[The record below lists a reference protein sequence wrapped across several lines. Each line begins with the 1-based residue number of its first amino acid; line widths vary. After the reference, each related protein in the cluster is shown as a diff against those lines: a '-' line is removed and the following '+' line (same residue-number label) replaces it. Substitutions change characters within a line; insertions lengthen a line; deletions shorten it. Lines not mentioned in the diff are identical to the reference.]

1 MQSAMLVIRYLVAFF
16 VLVGCWQCGVWLS
29 LLVPLPPALLG
40 LLLLVSALLC
50 LGKVPK
56 ALHRVAQFMVL
67 HLLLLFI
74 PATMAVFLY
83 AEQLKA
89 HLWTIIAAIV
99 VSTVLSLLI
108 TAGIC
113 QWQQRRL
120 ANAPES

>member
-1 MQSAMLVIRYLVAFF
+1 MQSAMLIIRYSLAFLV
-16 VLVGCWQCGVWLS
+16 LIGCWQCGVWLS
-29 LLVPLPPALLG
+29 QLVPLPPALLG
-40 LLLLVSALLC
+40 LLLLVSALLW
-50 LGKVPK
+50 LGQVPK

-74 PATMAVFLY
+74 PATMGVLFY

-89 HLWTIIAAIV
+89 HLWTIIAAILI
-99 VSTVLSLLI
+99 STVLSLLI

-120 ANAPES
+120 ANVPGS

>member
-1 MQSAMLVIRYLVAFF
+1 MQSTMLVIRYLLAFL

-29 LLVPLPPALLG
+29 LLVPLPSALLG
-40 LLLLVSALLC
+40 LLLLVSALLW
-50 LGKVPK
+50 LGQVPK

-74 PATMAVFLY
+74 PATMGVVLY
-83 AEQLKA
+83 VEQLKA
-89 HLWTIIAAIV
+89 HLWTIIAAIL

-120 ANAPES
+120 ANAPGS